1 MGMNV
6 LEAPLVLVDIETNGL
21 SYTRGRIIEVAAI
34 RVENGQITDS
44 FSTLVD
50 PQTELPFFISDLTG
64 ITSKDL
70 QDAPTFYD
78 VAERLYDI
86 LDGAVF
92 VAHNVRFDYSFIKN
106 EFKRVGRQF
115 SPKLLCT
122 VRLSKALY
130 PQHHGHKL
138 QNLIDRCG
146 LVVENRHRAYDD
158 AEAVRQFLEHVQAK
172 FDTESLAAAIKLQL
186 RTPSMPKGLAPAVV
200 SQLPD
205 SPGVYIFEDETGSPL
220 YIGKSV
226 NIRKRVMSHFGRDH
240 EIESEFKMS
249 QGVVNIEA
257 ISTNGELEALLLESQ
272 LIKERQPLHNK
283 KLRRTQKLTLARK
296 SVNTDGFIAVSIE
309 DIDKIT
315 PEDTEDIL
323 AVYSTKGRAKEFL
336 NQIIK
341 DYGLCPKLFGF
352 EKSKGACFSY
362 QLKRCDGACAGKI
375 TPEVYNARLL
385 DIFEDKRIHS
395 WPFGS
400 PVVIEEKAPEAAV
413 KKSFIIDQWC
423 VIAQVESTEDYTPNV
438 SFYEKA
444 FDIDTYKIL
453 RSYLRDKKYKL
464 SIKPITRAD
473 ITKLATA

>member
-1 MGMNV
+1 MDI
-6 LEAPLVLVDIETNGL
+6 LEGPLVLVDIETNGL
-21 SYTRGRIIEVAAI
+21 SYTRGKIIEVAAI
-34 RVENGQITDS
+34 RIENGEIVDS

-50 PQTELPFFISDLTG
+50 PETELPYFISDLTG
-64 ITSKDL
+64 IIKKDL
-70 QDAPTFYD
+70 EGAPTFYD
-78 VAERLYDI
+78 VSERLYEI
-86 LDGAVF
+86 LEGAVF

-115 SPKLLCT
+115 NPKLLCT

-130 PQHHGHKL
+130 PEHKGHKL

-158 AEAVRQFLEHVQAK
+158 ALAMWQFLTHIQNE
-172 FDTESLAAAIKLQL
+172 FDENTLAAAIKMQL
-186 RTPSMPKGLAPAVV
+186 KTPSMPKGLAPSIVAE
-200 SQLPD
+200 LPD
-205 SPGVYIFEDETGSPL
+205 GPGVYIFEDETGSPL

-226 NIRKRVMSHFGRDH
+226 NIKKRVMSHFGKDH
-240 EIESEFKMS
+240 EVESEFKMS

-296 SVNTDGFIAVSIE
+296 SVNTDGFLSVSIE

-352 EKSKGACFSY
+352 EKSRGACFSY
-362 QLKRCDGACAGKI
+362 QLKRCEGACAGKI
-375 TPEVYNARLL
+375 PAEAYNARLL
-385 DIFEDKRIHS
+385 DIFEDKRIQN

-400 PVVIEEKAPEAAV
+400 PVVIEEKAPDDIA
-413 KKSFIIDQWC
+413 KKSFIVDQWC
-423 VIAQVESTEDYTPNV
+423 VIARVESALDYTPNV
-438 SFYEKA
+438 KFYEKA

-464 SIKPITRAD
+464 SIKLITHAD
-473 ITKLATA
+473 INHLAAV